1 MKESVEIYKMN
12 SDVIYIQHK
21 HITVENFEDN
31 QSVTVARGKA
41 ADSMTRRDAAWWDNY
56 NKERK

>member
-1 MKESVEIYKMN
+1 MMKESVEICKMN

-21 HITVENFEDN
+21 HLTVENFEDN

-41 ADSMTRRDAAWWDNY
+41 ADNMTRRDAAWWTNHK
-56 NKERK
+56 NK